1 MMSGMAQFHVQV
13 VRLTRTVRPAALLLA
28 AVLALPVAWAQRS
41 PPKAELVEGSVVRVT
56 DGDSLWFQPADAQ
69 RRHLVVRLH
78 NIDAPEICQE
88 GGPQARDH
96 LREWV
101 LNRPATLR
109 VIGMDDYGRTV
120 GVLLQGSVNLNVRM
134 VEEGHAWSTRD
145 KHGRGPHLKEE
156 KMARA
161 LRRGLHASGGE
172 PVMPKDFRRANGPC
186 PKDKD

>member
-1 MMSGMAQFHVQV
+1 M
-13 VRLTRTVRPAALLLA
+13 RAAMLLLA
-28 AVLALPVAWAQRS
+28 AAFSVPVAWAQRS
-41 PPKAELVEGSVVRVT
+41 PPKAELVDGSVVRVT

-88 GGPQARDH
+88 GGPQARER
-96 LREWV
+96 LREWA
-101 LNRPATLR
+101 LDRPATLR

-120 GVLLQGSVNLNVRM
+120 GVLLHGSVNLNVRM

-145 KHGRGPHLKEE
+145 KRGGGPHLKEE

-161 LRRGLHASGGE
+161 LRRGLHASATE
-172 PVMPKDFRRANGPC
+172 PVMPKEFRRAHGPC
-186 PKDKD
+186 PKDKE